1 MEAPANALTDVPQL
15 TRRMRAG
22 EEAAYL
28 EFYHTYYD
36 RLFRYLLVVAAGD
49 LERAEEALEA
59 TLLRVVR
66 YIKVFPAE
74 DIFWNWL
81 TVLARSAFSDQSRR
95 HRRYLAFLERFTR
108 HQLVEGPGPES
119 PTADA
124 RLFSALERT
133 LAALPEDERTL
144 VEWKYFAHRPVREIA
159 EELQTSEKATE
170 SRLVRIRRK
179 LKGAL
184 IAELKHE

>member
-1 MEAPANALTDVPQL
+1 MSADVPQL

-22 EEAAYL
+22 EEAAYR
-28 EFYHTYYD
+28 EFYHAYYD

-49 LERAEEALEA
+49 LEAAEEALEA

-74 DIFWNWL
+74 DVFWSWL
-81 TVLARSAFSDQSRR
+81 TVLTRSAFTDQTRK

-108 HQLVEGPGPES
+108 HQLMAESGPES
-119 PTADA
+119 SATDA
-124 RLFSALERT
+124 RLLAALERS
-133 LAALPEDERTL
+133 LAALPEDERQL
-144 VEWKYFAHRPVREIA
+144 VERKYFAHRSVRDIA
-159 EELQTSEKATE
+159 SELQTSEKAIE

-179 LKGAL
+179 LKTAL
-184 IAELKHE
+184 MEQLKHE